1 MEYKYIILILIL
13 FLIIDLPMIGRINNK
28 MYQTQFNRINN
39 GPMETNKV
47 TIISAI
53 ICYFLLAIGTY
64 YFVVKPGLEK
74 NSSNIDIFLR
84 GMLAGLVTYG
94 IYNTTNKITINKFGV
109 RESIIDTLWGTVLTG
124 IVASISFIIIKKN
137 II

>member
-1 MEYKYIILILIL
+1 MYIKYIVLILIL
-13 FLIIDLPMIGRINNK
+13 FLIIDLPMITRINNK

-39 GPMETNKV
+39 GPMESTKA
-47 TIISAI
+47 TMISAI
-53 ICYFLLAIGTY
+53 ICYLLLAVGTY

-74 NSSNIDIFLR
+74 NSSNTNILLS

-94 IYNTTNKITINKFGV
+94 VYNSTNKVTINKFGV
-109 RESIIDTLWGTVLTG
+109 HESIVDTLWGTVLTG
-124 IVASISFIIIKKN
+124 IVASISFMIIKKK